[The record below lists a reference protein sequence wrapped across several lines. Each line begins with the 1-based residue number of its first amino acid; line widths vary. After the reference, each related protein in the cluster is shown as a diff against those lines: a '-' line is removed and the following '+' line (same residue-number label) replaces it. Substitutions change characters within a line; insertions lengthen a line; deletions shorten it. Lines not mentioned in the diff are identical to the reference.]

1 MKDMEALMKDTEAL
15 VKDTEALMKDT
26 EALMKD
32 PKTLLGELRA
42 FKPEAGSIAFW
53 WLGQMG
59 FAIRAAGRLILVDAF
74 LSAHKGRV
82 IPPALDADEPELAD
96 FVLGTHDH
104 TDHIDRAAW
113 RRMALA
119 GEKIRFVV
127 PDFHRKSV
135 VSELGISENRVIGVD
150 ENMPFSENGLT
161 IRAIPSAHE
170 FLDTDPATGRHPHL
184 GYIIE
189 ADGLR
194 IYHAGD
200 SCIYEGMHSKLKQYG
215 RFDVMF
221 VPINGR
227 DGVRY
232 RKNTIGNMTAQ
243 EAVDL
248 VGFIHPGLAVPGHYE
263 MFMGNQ
269 GDPALFADYLDAK
282 YPGIPC
288 RIVEHGERIDVVTA
302 G

>member
-1 MKDMEALMKDTEAL
+1 
-15 VKDTEALMKDT
+15 
-26 EALMKD
+26 MKD
-32 PKTLLGELRA
+32 PKALLDELRA
-42 FKPEAGSIAFW
+42 FQPEPGNLAFW

-59 FAIRAAGRLILVDAF
+59 FAIKTAGRLLLVDAF
-74 LSAHKGRV
+74 LSDHQGRV
-82 IPPALDADEPELAD
+82 IPLALDADEPELAD

-113 RRMALA
+113 VRMARVSA
-119 GEKIRFVV
+119 KIRFIV
-127 PDFHRKSV
+127 PEFHRNSV
-135 VSELGISENRVIGVD
+135 TAQLGISEDRVIGVD
-150 ENMPFSENGLT
+150 ENKPFTEKGLT

-200 SCIYEGMHSKLKQYG
+200 SCIYDGMHAKLKQTG

-221 VPINGR
+221 IPINGR

-232 RKNTIGNMTAQ
+232 RHHIIGNMTAQ

-248 VGFIHPGLAVPGHYE
+248 VGFIRPGLAVPGHYE
-263 MFMGNQ
+263 MFTGNL

-282 YPGIPC
+282 YPGIRC
-288 RIVEHGERIDVVTA
+288 WIGDHGVRVDIAA
-302 G
+302 GG

>member
-1 MKDMEALMKDTEAL
+1 
-15 VKDTEALMKDT
+15 
-26 EALMKD
+26 MKD
-32 PKTLLGELRA
+32 PKTLLDELRT
-42 FKPEAGSIAFW
+42 FQPEKGGMAFW

-59 FAIRAAGRLILVDAF
+59 FAIKVAGRLLLVDAF
-74 LSAHKGRV
+74 LSDHQGRV

-113 RRMALA
+113 RRMARVSA
-119 GEKIRFVV
+119 GVRFIV
-127 PDFHRKSV
+127 PDFHRTSV
-135 VSELGISENRVIGVD
+135 IAELGISEDRVIGID
-150 ENMPFSENGLT
+150 ENKPFTEKGLT

-170 FLDTDPATGRHPHL
+170 FLDTDPATGMHPHL

-194 IYHAGD
+194 VYHAGD
-200 SCIYEGMHSKLKQYG
+200 SCIYEGMHAKLKQTG

-232 RKNTIGNMTAQ
+232 RRHIIGNMTVQ

-248 VGFIHPGLAVPGHYE
+248 VGFIRPRLAVPGHYE
-263 MFMGNQ
+263 MFRNNP
-269 GDPALFADYLDAK
+269 GDPVLFADYLDAK

-288 RIVEHGERIDVVTA
+288 WIGEHGMRVDVASA